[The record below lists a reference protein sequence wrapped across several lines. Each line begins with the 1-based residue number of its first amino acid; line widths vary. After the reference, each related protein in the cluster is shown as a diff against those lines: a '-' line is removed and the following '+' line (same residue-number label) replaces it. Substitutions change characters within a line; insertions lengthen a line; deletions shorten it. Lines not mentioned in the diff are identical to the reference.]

1 MYSMCMCINRRAC
14 DVIVNGL
21 YLSVGVCEGRSQCC
35 ILLLDWI
42 DWVDPWNALCQEGQV
57 VGSVNGSPMSLSA
70 LGKVAP
76 MQLLM
81 VSSHGRE
88 TWSHGMSW
96 QHIAATLLWPP
107 DNVRNSFL
115 PAPLHS
121 SPANIARFGSTMH
134 RSEATMLW
142 DVQHTAITRNVDY
155 WGASTKSYLATKQV
169 SSKICPVPPVQSWSE
184 RGKQSE
190 NSAELRVFKACHAG
204 RSGDDKILRP
214 NNDPIDFQQWPWPL
228 WAPVNCDLRDCFPP
242 HIEWSRRIPNTSR

>member
-1 MYSMCMCINRRAC
+1 
-14 DVIVNGL
+14 
-21 YLSVGVCEGRSQCC
+21 
-35 ILLLDWI
+35 
-42 DWVDPWNALCQEGQV
+42 
-57 VGSVNGSPMSLSA
+57 
-70 LGKVAP
+70 
-76 MQLLM
+76 
-81 VSSHGRE
+81 
-88 TWSHGMSW
+88 
-96 QHIAATLLWPP
+96 
-107 DNVRNSFL
+107 
-115 PAPLHS
+115 
-121 SPANIARFGSTMH
+121 MH

-242 HIEWSRRIPNTSR
+242 HIEWSRRIPNTSRFIFLFQGKHLEGCDFIRYATLFYRIYEERLLSQFIFVTALIETWPHRYDCRSQQA